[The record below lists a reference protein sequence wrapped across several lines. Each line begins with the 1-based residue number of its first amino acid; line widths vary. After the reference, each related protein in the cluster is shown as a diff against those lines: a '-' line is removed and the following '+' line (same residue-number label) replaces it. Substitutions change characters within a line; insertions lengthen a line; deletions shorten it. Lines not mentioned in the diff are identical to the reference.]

1 MRRRAET
8 FVRGVISCDKKNVGW
23 VWEANQFD
31 RLRPDNPS
39 ARIFDTRE
47 DGQSNAGHDRRGW
60 VDDGGKVGPKGKKS
74 RLARDDPDDPVVE
87 ALLEYLKML

>member
-8 FVRGVISCDKKNVGW
+8 FVRGAISYDKKNVGW

-39 ARIFDTRE
+39 ARIIDTRE
-47 DGQSNAGHDRRGW
+47 DGQSNAGHDRREW
-60 VDDGGKVGPKGKKS
+60 VDDGGKVGPKGKKY
-74 RLARDDPDDPVVE
+74 RLAWDDPDDPAVE
-87 ALLEYLKML
+87 ALLEYLKTH